1 MNNTLVIFGASG
13 NLTSLKLVP
22 ALFHLFCKNRLPL
35 PFWIVGV
42 SRTPYTD
49 SEWRAKLEKS
59 TRKYLEQRFVPDK
72 WESFST
78 MIHYFTGDIQQSETF
93 SELNRYLNQ
102 FNDLS
107 KKSLCVYYLSI
118 LPQLYPETI
127 LNLGHAG
134 MTRESGDRQYRIIIE
149 KPFGINR
156 ETAESLNRTAHSVFQ
171 ESQIY
176 RIDHYLGKE
185 SVNNLFVLR
194 FANAIFEPLWNR
206 NYIDHIQITANESV
220 TVGQRGGF
228 YDVTGVLRD
237 MFQNHLL
244 QLLTITTMEP
254 PVRFDAKSVRDEK
267 LKVLRSIRP
276 MTPDMIEE
284 NTIRGQYIGYRE
296 EPQVNPASL
305 TPTFAAVKLYIDNW
319 RWKDVPIYLRS
330 GKEMSCQTTQILIQ
344 YKEPPHII
352 FDKLYQSQNKVPT
365 FVKNPWNVNH
375 LLIQLQPAEG
385 IRLSFLSKVPGTD
398 LLLRN
403 SELVYTF
410 SDHYNEELPEAYQRL
425 LLDVFSGDASL
436 FLRDD
441 EIETAWEIID
451 PIQQNWDSSKMKNK
465 IFFYSPGSWGPD
477 ESENWIRRQNREWF
491 NLCPVLRKN
500 RPLNDG

>member
-1 MNNTLVIFGASG
+1 
-13 NLTSLKLVP
+13 
-22 ALFHLFCKNRLPL
+22 
-35 PFWIVGV
+35 
-42 SRTPYTD
+42 
-49 SEWRAKLEKS
+49 
-59 TRKYLEQRFVPDK
+59 
-72 WESFST
+72 
-78 MIHYFTGDIQQSETF
+78 
-93 SELNRYLNQ
+93 
-102 FNDLS
+102 
-107 KKSLCVYYLSI
+107 
-118 LPQLYPETI
+118 
-127 LNLGHAG
+127 
-134 MTRESGDRQYRIIIE
+134 
-149 KPFGINR
+149 
-156 ETAESLNRTAHSVFQ
+156 
-171 ESQIY
+171 
-176 RIDHYLGKE
+176 
-185 SVNNLFVLR
+185 
-194 FANAIFEPLWNR
+194 
-206 NYIDHIQITANESV
+206 
-220 TVGQRGGF
+220 
-228 YDVTGVLRD
+228 
-237 MFQNHLL
+237 
-244 QLLTITTMEP
+244 
-254 PVRFDAKSVRDEK
+254 
-267 LKVLRSIRP
+267 
-276 MTPDMIEE
+276 
-284 NTIRGQYIGYRE
+284 
-296 EPQVNPASL
+296 
-305 TPTFAAVKLYIDNW
+305 
-319 RWKDVPIYLRS
+319 
-330 GKEMSCQTTQILIQ
+330 
-344 YKEPPHII
+344 PPHII